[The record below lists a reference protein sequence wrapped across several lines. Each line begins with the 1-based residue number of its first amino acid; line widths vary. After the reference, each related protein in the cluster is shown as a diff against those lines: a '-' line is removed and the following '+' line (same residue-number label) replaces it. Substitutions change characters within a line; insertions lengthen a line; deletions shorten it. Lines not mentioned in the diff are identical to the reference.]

1 MSSIKPRIHYLDF
14 MKGLCI
20 LMIVAYHITP
30 NCNIY
35 GDANHMLMSF
45 RVPLY
50 YFLSGLF
57 FKSYNGFA
65 DFTRRKVNI

>member
-1 MSSIKPRIHYLDF
+1 

-35 GDANHMLMSF
+35 GYANHMLMSF

-57 FKSYNGFA
+57 LTDLPILLVAK
-65 DFTRRKVNI
+65 